1 MSLEQ
6 KPPYTVYLGLGANLG
21 NRAENIR
28 AAIAAL
34 RAAEGIEV
42 TAISPLY
49 ETEPWGVKEQPRFL
63 NAAAAIVS
71 LLSPRSLLTL
81 CQRIEKALGRVRD
94 VRWGARTIDIDLLH
108 IPGVVCRTPELTLPH
123 PYLTQ
128 RAFVLIPLAAIA
140 PDLVVEGRKVADW
153 AADVE
158 GKGGVQ
164 RCEDP
169 SGR

>member
-1 MSLEQ
+1 MSLKQ

-28 AAIAAL
+28 AAIDAL

-81 CQRIEKALGRVRD
+81 CQRIEKAVGRVRE

>member
-1 MSLEQ
+1 MSLKQ

-108 IPGVVCRTPELTLPH
+108 IPGAVCRTPELTLPH

>member
-1 MSLEQ
+1 MSLKQ

-28 AAIAAL
+28 AAIDAL

-42 TAISPLY
+42 TKISPLY

-81 CQRIEKALGRVRD
+81 CQRIEKALGRVRE

>member
-81 CQRIEKALGRVRD
+81 CQRIEKALGRVRE

>member
-1 MSLEQ
+1 MSLKQ

-42 TAISPLY
+42 TEISPLY

-63 NAAAAIVS
+63 NAAAVIVS
-71 LLSPRSLLTL
+71 LLSPQSLLTL

-140 PDLVVEGRKVADW
+140 PDLVVEGRKIANW
-153 AADVE
+153 AAEVE
-158 GKGGVQ
+158 GKNGVQ
-164 RCEDP
+164 RWEDP

>member
-49 ETEPWGVKEQPRFL
+49 ETESWGVKEQPRFL

-81 CQRIEKALGRVRD
+81 CQRIEKALGRVRE

>member
-1 MSLEQ
+1 MSLKQ

-42 TAISPLY
+42 TKISPLY

-81 CQRIEKALGRVRD
+81 CQRIEKALGRVRE

-140 PDLVVEGRKVADW
+140 PDLAVEGRKIADW
-153 AADVE
+153 AAEVE
-158 GKGGVQ
+158 GKDGVQ
-164 RCEDP
+164 RWEDP